1 MKIIE
6 LDGLITIEADEGK
19 VLTTLAPSTLRTK
32 LIYLGKRD
40 NVDNYVEIDEEPEV
54 ELPEEEPNTEEPEV
68 LNGLSLAE
76 AYHYLLSENRVLKEE
91 NEVQDMLI
99 NTTMMATD
107 EMFQMLEPLLMG
119 LNTHKIEGGVNPM
132 VDMYVAM
139 ITRGLKTIDQVPVR
153 YRDEV
158 AKILAELEK

>member
-6 LDGLITIEADEGK
+6 SNELIELQAEEGK
-19 VLTTLAPSTLRTK
+19 VITTLAPSSLRVK
-32 LIYLGKRD
+32 LIYTSKQNAD
-40 NVDNYVEIDEEPEV
+40 NFIEVDEEPKIEIPYDP
-54 ELPEEEPNTEEPEV
+54 EMGEPEEI
-68 LNGLSLAE
+68 LDGLTLVE
-76 AYHYLLSENRVLKEE
+76 AYHKLINENRVLKEE